1 MSASNYPPELT
12 SGQIADLEGDRKDPL
27 RTSCKDRYPSLD
39 YWRTAPKLSE
49 HKENEPKEEAK
60 QFNFF
65 HVVNVY
71 ASTSRPDAYHV
82 VQTTGSCLATAHS
95 TII

>member
-27 RTSCKDRYPSLD
+27 RTRVKDPSLD
-39 YWRTAPKLSE
+39 YWRTATKLSE

-71 ASTSRPDAYHV
+71 ESSSRKGAFHV
-82 VQTTGSCLATAHS
+82 VQTTGSCLATADS
-95 TII
+95 VVF